1 MSIGNQSSATE
12 TSGDRISRKAG
23 ESPHPYCL
31 ISYVRI
37 GIFYY
42 QRIGSITLSVVRND
56 DADQREL
63 EWIQSSLLFA
73 LRILPAHAALSL
85 DVAVVG

>member
-1 MSIGNQSSATE
+1 M
-12 TSGDRISRKAG
+12 
-23 ESPHPYCL
+23 
-31 ISYVRI
+31 
-37 GIFYY
+37 
-42 QRIGSITLSVVRND
+42 GSVTLSVVRND
-56 DADQREL
+56 DADQKEL